1 MPATNANLDD
11 CDPHIFILWSVIDF
25 PFGFVRWAW
34 RLVFSAGLNPVESE
48 PGKHNSLISVLL
60 VEVPD
65 CLVFKDD
72 QAGIGAAA
80 GIEYA

>member
-1 MPATNANLDD
+1 MLISLVLHWQA
-11 CDPHIFILWSVIDF
+11 WSLLF
-25 PFGFVRWAW
+25 
-34 RLVFSAGLNPVESE
+34 FSAGLNPVESE

-80 GIEYA
+80 GKEYA